1 MLEERTYER
10 VGGGGTLHADVRLV
24 TATNRDL
31 RAMVAAGEFRSDLY
45 FRLDVFPIELPP
57 LRDRAS
63 DIPALAVHLLAASA
77 LRHRLT
83 APQLLPDALEL
94 LAAQPWPGNVRELAN
109 VLERAAILSD
119 SDRLDAAALGPL
131 LSSSAAQ
138 GEGEDD
144 RSRLRAALAESDGDK
159 QRAAAALGI
168 SYRTLQRRV
177 KEFDLE
183 GFPRYRE

>member
-1 MLEERTYER
+1 
-10 VGGGGTLHADVRLV
+10 
-24 TATNRDL
+24 

-77 LRHRLT
+77 ARHRLA
-83 APQLLPDALEL
+83 APTLLPDALEL
-94 LAAQPWPGNVRELAN
+94 LSEQPWPGNVRELAN

-119 SDRLDAAALGPL
+119 SDRLDASTLGPL
-131 LSSSAAQ
+131 LSSALSDR
-138 GEGEDD
+138 ESEDD
-144 RSRLRAALAESDGDK
+144 RSRLRAALSESDGDK
-159 QRAAAALGI
+159 QRAAVALGI

-183 GFPRYRE
+183 GFPRFRE